1 MLRGPRN
8 ALGDKERH
16 HAKYLFDPKALT
28 DRSEAHALYPRTL
41 IRRRATDGSHHGHG
55 SRLPDTRCR
64 SGTGDYLILQET
76 PQLDAYVQPYLY
88 GRMLMPPRLPQRT
101 GVVVQLTDELLELYS
116 LDISQPSGTSD
127 LCPPSRVHHGPWPR
141 MHLGSVL
148 LPSYRRVSAG
158 GVYSQPLPSLVNQ

>member
-1 MLRGPRN
+1 
-8 ALGDKERH
+8 
-16 HAKYLFDPKALT
+16 
-28 DRSEAHALYPRTL
+28 
-41 IRRRATDGSHHGHG
+41 
-55 SRLPDTRCR
+55 
-64 SGTGDYLILQET
+64 
-76 PQLDAYVQPYLY
+76 
-88 GRMLMPPRLPQRT
+88 MPPRLPQRT